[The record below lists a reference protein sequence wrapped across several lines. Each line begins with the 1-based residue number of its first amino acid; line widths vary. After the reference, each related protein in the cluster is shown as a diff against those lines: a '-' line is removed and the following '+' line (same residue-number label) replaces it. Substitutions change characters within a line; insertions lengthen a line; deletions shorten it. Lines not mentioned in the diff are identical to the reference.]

1 MALDEDERHRS
12 DELDRVLS
20 EEVDGYEPPSDE
32 ELEEWREE
40 APHPSEAVDYDAA
53 EAETDGGADS

>member
-20 EEVDGYEPPSDE
+20 EEVDGYEPPCDE

-40 APHPSEAVDYDAA
+40 APHPSEAVNYDA
-53 EAETDGGADS
+53 DS